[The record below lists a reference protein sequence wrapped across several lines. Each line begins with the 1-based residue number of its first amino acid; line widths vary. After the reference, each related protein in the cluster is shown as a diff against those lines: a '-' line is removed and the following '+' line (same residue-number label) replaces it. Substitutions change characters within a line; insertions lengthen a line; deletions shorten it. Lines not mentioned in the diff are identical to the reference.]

1 MFTGQ
6 RTSAP
11 SGHRQV
17 TRLFQALE
25 LPLSRREMLRHCLYG
40 AAGLLLLRGWGLCAA
55 TPAPT
60 ARARSVIHI
69 WLCGGPCHIDLFDP
83 KPEAGRDFCGPFQ
96 SPLETNVS
104 GIRIGQLLP
113 QLARQAD
120 KYCLLRS
127 LTHDHTTHES
137 AAYVVHTGRQ
147 PGGQHVYP
155 PATAVSAYFQGNT
168 VNPPGFVS
176 DYLAFTEP
184 LDRSCKVAFRGTR
197 STLLTRRVDP
207 TQPASEVESIAALEI
222 TKDLQQHSYP
232 PSSFFNTLSHTLP
245 GDATVQVFYAS
256 EEQAH
261 ELSLGDA
268 AKLFDLGQEPEDL
281 RDRYGRNTFGQ
292 SCLLARR
299 LVEQG
304 VPYIT
309 ITSKGWDTHKHH
321 FQIMHRKLPE
331 FDQGLATLLQD
342 LSDRGLLS
350 QTIVWVSGEFGRT
363 PRIQW
368 DPPWNGGRNHFARA
382 FAALV
387 AGGGFKAGQ
396 VLGATNRTGE
406 EVTERPIHPVELLST
421 IDTLLGIDPN
431 ASLPHPEGP
440 PVPGLP
446 GPEEGVPSLR
456 LLREII

>member
-1 MFTGQ
+1 MPTPQLPSASSGQ
-6 RTSAP
+6 
-11 SGHRQV
+11 RQV

-25 LPLSRREMLRHCLYG
+25 LPLSRREMLRRCLYG
-40 AAGLLLLRGWGLCAA
+40 AGGLLLLRGWGLCTA

-113 QLARQAD
+113 RLARQAD
-120 KYCLLRS
+120 KYSLLRS
-127 LTHDHTTHES
+127 LTHEHTTHES
-137 AAYVVHTGRQ
+137 AAYIVHTGRK
-147 PGGQHVYP
+147 PESQHVCLSADAVVGYLQGH
-155 PATAVSAYFQGNT
+155 TANS
-168 VNPPGFVS
+168 PGFIS
-176 DYLAFTEP
+176 HCLAVIES
-184 LDRSCKVAFRGTR
+184 LDLVPKIAFRDTR
-197 STLLTRRVDP
+197 PKLLSPGIDPALQAPQVEGIATLDISRNR
-207 TQPASEVESIAALEI
+207 
-222 TKDLQQHSYP
+222 QQHWRL
-232 PSSFFNTLSHTLP
+232 PSSIFNMLRHTLP
-245 GDATVQVFYAS
+245 VDATVQVFYAS

-261 ELSLGDA
+261 ELTLGDA
-268 AKLFDLGQEPEDL
+268 GKLFDLSREPEDL

-304 VPYIT
+304 VPHIT

-406 EVTERPIHPVELLST
+406 EVTERPIHPVELLAT
-421 IDTLLGIDPN
+421 IDTLLGIGPN
-431 ASLPHPEGP
+431 ASLPHAERP
-440 PVPGLP
+440 PVPVLP
-446 GPEEGVPSLR
+446 GPQEGLLSLR